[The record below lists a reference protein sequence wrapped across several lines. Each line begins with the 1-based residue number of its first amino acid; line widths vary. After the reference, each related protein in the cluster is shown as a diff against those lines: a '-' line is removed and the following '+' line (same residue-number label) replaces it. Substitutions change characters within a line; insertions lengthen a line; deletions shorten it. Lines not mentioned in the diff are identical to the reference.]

1 MTTIKKDIEAI
12 LNKGEGLAR
21 INNISFLSYNTTN
34 GIGEAVD
41 NLILAFNYIGGVK
54 GGARVEIKA
63 RTYEGIIAEIK
74 TATENYFATC
84 KNELI
89 KNLKNGY
96 RQEGGNMKN
105 SNLLKDIMPE
115 IDFIIR
121 GKSYK
126 EKKNSLAEIARNYQN
141 EFSNHNLFYSEI
153 AILNEY
159 FERNGKKYGLL
170 KEFRENAII

>member
-21 INNISFLSYNTTN
+21 INNISFLSYNATN
-34 GIGEAVD
+34 GIGEVVD
-41 NLILAFNYIGGVK
+41 NLILVFDYIGGVR

-74 TATENYFATC
+74 TATEKYFASC

-96 RQEGGNMKN
+96 R
-105 SNLLKDIMPE
+105 
-115 IDFIIR
+115 
-121 GKSYK
+121 
-126 EKKNSLAEIARNYQN
+126 
-141 EFSNHNLFYSEI
+141 
-153 AILNEY
+153 
-159 FERNGKKYGLL
+159 
-170 KEFRENAII
+170 